1 MVSLSHKHF
10 LTNFLN
16 TLTVHFNRFP
26 NPFNDITF
34 FFEINNKLIP
44 LMQQGCLVL
53 SKKGISNSTL

>member
-34 FFEINNKLIP
+34 SLEMKNKLRVVSLIN
-44 LMQQGCLVL
+44 QGHVVL
-53 SKKGISNSTL
+53 KKGISN